1 MSATTAP
8 RDVPGIDA
16 LPVDALPIDAMALGL
31 VALLLAAGL
40 VGAWRLWR
48 LARAGRLGHGAA
60 ALLLALHAGALLALW
75 LAITPPSAPGA
86 PQPLRVYTPDAPRD
100 ANANANADADA
111 TPTSAAEASPEAD
124 PAADAR
130 TPQAVALPGAD
141 APAGTPRVPDLAT
154 ALRLHPDA
162 GALVLLGGGL
172 PPRDLD
178 AAAGRALRPRLGP
191 PPTGLVAL
199 RVPDDA
205 VAGRRF
211 TLRGR
216 VAGLAGGRVVLRD
229 PGGARIAEAAL
240 ADDGGFALEAMARAE
255 GRPRLALEVLDAEG
269 VARERMPVPL
279 AVAAG
284 APLRVV
290 LLAGAPGAELRAL
303 RRWAVDAGL
312 ALDARI
318 TMSRGVHL
326 GGPPRL
332 DAEALAAADL
342 VVLDERAWRALPAAE
357 REALQAALRDGLGVL
372 LRITGPLAE
381 AEREALAALRL
392 AVEDVPAG
400 TPEASTDVRLD
411 ASLLAAPAA
420 ARGDGTPREGTPRE
434 GTRGPEAAPS
444 FRRRALRVDAA
455 DATPLLADA
464 DGSPLGLWRGVGRG
478 RLGLW
483 WLDDSHRLQVHGRE
497 AAFATLWS
505 QVAGT
510 LARPAAAPMARAGDD
525 RGVDRRR
532 TLCGLGAGAGVRAPS
547 GARVPLHVDRA
558 GCAAWWPAE
567 PGWHRLEA
575 EARGA
580 GDASADAVAPD
591 LAAGTATPP
600 TWLHVRADG
609 EAAGL
614 EATARREDTLRLA
627 SAPRP
632 AIDDAATATRA
643 PATSP
648 APVAPGPALPWA
660 LAWLALAAA
669 GWALERRWT
678 RARAGAGA
686 PA

>member
-1 MSATTAP
+1 MSAPTAT
-8 RDVPGIDA
+8 V
-16 LPVDALPIDAMALGL
+16 DAMALGL
-31 VALLLAAGL
+31 AALLIAAGL
-40 VGAWRLWR
+40 LGAWRSWR
-48 LARAGRLGHGAA
+48 LARARRLGHGAA
-60 ALLLALHAGALLALW
+60 ALLVALHAGALFALW
-75 LAITPPSAPGA
+75 LALTPPSAPGA
-86 PQPLRVYTPDAPRD
+86 PQPLRVHTPGAPRD
-100 ANANANADADA
+100 ADADA
-111 TPTSAAEASPEAD
+111 EAILAADA
-124 PAADAR
+124 AADAR
-130 TPQAVALPGAD
+130 APHAVALPGAD

-162 GALVLLGGGL
+162 DALVLLGGGL
-172 PPRDLD
+172 SPRDLD
-178 AAAGRALRPRLGP
+178 AAAGRTLRPRLAP

-211 TLRGR
+211 TLHGR
-216 VAGLAGGRVVLRD
+216 VAGLAGGRVALRD
-229 PGGARIAEAAL
+229 PGGARIAGAAL
-240 ADDGGFALEAMARAE
+240 AEDGGFALEAMARAE

-269 VARERMPVPL
+269 VARERVAVPL

-284 APLRVV
+284 TPLRVR

-342 VVLDERAWRALPAAE
+342 LVLDERAWRALSTAE
-357 REALQAALRDGLGVL
+357 RDALLAALADGLGVL

-381 AEREALAALRL
+381 AEREALAALGL
-392 AVEDVPAG
+392 AVEAAPAG
-400 TPEASTDVRLD
+400 TPGASTGVRLP
-411 ASLLAAPAA
+411 ASLLATAA
-420 ARGDGTPREGTPRE
+420 ARGGDAPGDGA
-434 GTRGPEAAPS
+434 RGPDAAPT
-444 FRRRALRVDAA
+444 FRRRALRVDAD
-455 DATPLLADA
+455 DAMPLLADA
-464 DGSPLGLWRGVGRG
+464 DGVALGLWRGVGRG

-505 QVAGT
+505 DVAGT
-510 LARPAAAPMARAGDD
+510 LARPAAAPPIRTGED

-532 TLCGLGAGAGVRAPS
+532 TLCGLAAGAGVRAPS

-567 PGWHRLEA
+567 PGWHRLDA
-575 EARGA
+575 GARDAGA
-580 GDASADAVAPD
+580 G
-591 LAAGTATPP
+591 TPP

-614 EATARREDTLRLA
+614 EATARRDDTLRLA

-632 AIDDAATATRA
+632 AVDAAAAPRA
-643 PATSP
+643 GAASR

-660 LAWLALAAA
+660 LAWLLLAAA

-678 RARAGAGA
+678 SARAGAGA
-686 PA
+686 AA